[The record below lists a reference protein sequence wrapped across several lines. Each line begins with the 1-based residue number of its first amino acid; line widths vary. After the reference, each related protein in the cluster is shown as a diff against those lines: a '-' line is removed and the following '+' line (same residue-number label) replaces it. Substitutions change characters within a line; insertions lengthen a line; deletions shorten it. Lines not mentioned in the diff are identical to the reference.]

1 MATKMEN
8 KAMEQPICRL
18 ERVTKRYGIRNA
30 LFDIS
35 IDIQPNEFVCITG
48 PSGAGKTTLI
58 RLLYLGEYV
67 SGGQIFI
74 DGVDITHLHKKHI
87 SALRQKL
94 GIVFQDFKLIHRRT
108 VFENIALVLSAAGHP
123 KEIIPRRVRA
133 VLRTVEM
140 ESFQNA
146 YPPMLSGGEQQR
158 IAVARAL
165 VGNPP
170 LLLADEPTGSLDE
183 ESANVIIDLLKE
195 YHAYG
200 GTVIVATHDKRFI
213 EQTHART
220 IPLRGGRLDLGAF
233 QPSAKEG
240 AHAI

>member
-1 MATKMEN
+1 MEN
-8 KAMEQPICRL
+8 TAPKHPICRF
-18 ERVTKRYGIRNA
+18 ERITKRYGIRNA

-35 IDIQPNEFVCITG
+35 MDIQRNEFVCITG

-58 RLLYLGEYV
+58 RLLYVGEYV

-74 DGVDITHLHKKHI
+74 DGVNITNLPQKHI
-87 SALRQKL
+87 PALRQKL

-108 VFENIALVLSAAGHP
+108 VFDNIALVLEAAGHP
-123 KEIIPRRVRA
+123 KDVIPKRVRA
-133 VLRTVEM
+133 VLRTVGM
-140 ESFQNA
+140 ESFQEA

-158 IAVARAL
+158 VAVARAL

-170 LLLADEPTGSLDE
+170 ILLADEPTGSLDE
-183 ESANVIIDLLKE
+183 DSANIIMGLLKE

-220 IPLRGGRLDLGAF
+220 IPLRNGRLDLEALQLQGERGTDAV
-233 QPSAKEG
+233 
-240 AHAI
+240 